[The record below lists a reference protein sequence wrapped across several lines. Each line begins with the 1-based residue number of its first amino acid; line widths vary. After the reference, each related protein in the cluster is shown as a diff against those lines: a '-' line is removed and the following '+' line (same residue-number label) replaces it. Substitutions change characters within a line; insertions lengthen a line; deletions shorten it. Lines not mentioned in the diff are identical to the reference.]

1 MDDAVF
7 VKALA
12 VGTCSMRELF
22 RAELAVG
29 TSREVGVISTLL
41 ASLSTREPTRL
52 ASASMTTAS
61 RSAAIVQL
69 AVEDGLGSRSVLCT
83 KVVTS
88 GMDVGEFGVW
98 RPLVSGLGMRSS
110 ASQRWGSF

>member
-1 MDDAVF
+1 MNAQVSGWD
-7 VKALA
+7 
-12 VGTCSMRELF
+12 
-22 RAELAVG
+22 
-29 TSREVGVISTLL
+29 SREVGDNGTLL

-52 ASASMTTAS
+52 ASASMATAS

-69 AVEDGLGSRSVLCT
+69 AVEDGLGSRAVLCT

-98 RPLVSGLGMRSS
+98 RPLVLGLGMRSS
-110 ASQRWGSF
+110 VSQRWGSF